1 MTKGHNQG
9 RDKQNNPSTKGNQGD
24 HQTHHRT
31 DQDKKKGPQGR
42 HENKDESGGTK
53 GQNAI

>member
-9 RDKQNNPSTKGNQGD
+9 RDKASWNDKEKQGKHQNSHLP
-24 HQTHHRT
+24 
-31 DQDKKKGPQGR
+31 DQKKDKGPQGR

-53 GQNAI
+53 GKNAI